1 LKFNLFIFKQ
11 HKGFSFVTTINRT
24 PQSYLLAILAAE
36 YVLKL
41 VPQGTHNWEKF
52 VKPNEI
58 KEILEKSIN
67 CNFHF

>member
-1 LKFNLFIFKQ
+1 
-11 HKGFSFVTTINRT
+11 VTTINRT

>member
-1 LKFNLFIFKQ
+1 
-11 HKGFSFVTTINRT
+11 VTTINRT

-52 VKPNEI
+52 VKPSEI
-58 KEILEKSIN
+58 KEILEKSIYN
-67 CNFHF
+67 YKFHFLETHNFV

>member
-1 LKFNLFIFKQ
+1 
-11 HKGFSFVTTINRT
+11 VTTINRT

-52 VKPNEI
+52 VKPSEI
-58 KEILEKSIN
+58 KEILEKSIYLKVSFFRDSQF
-67 CNFHF
+67 CIKVLIF

>member
-1 LKFNLFIFKQ
+1 
-11 HKGFSFVTTINRT
+11 VTTINRT

-52 VKPNEI
+52 VKPSEI
-58 KEILEKSIN
+58 KEILEKSN
-67 CNFHF
+67 Y